1 MRKSRTISVFVGV
14 NLLPLF
20 FALQTHAQSP
30 VNQTPVSDTDA
41 HPSAQPAPASTLD
54 LGRDAQFIS
63 LIHAR
68 DGQVSHLAELK
79 RILSFHD
86 GVNASF
92 QKMWNSFSV
101 PDYKCQIVKE
111 QKRLERFSQS
121 ISQSTQ
127 ISDKQSLANS
137 FDDDFPLRIGT
148 RSPFFERSGLRS
160 SRVTSDSSIPQD
172 IALFITSER
181 ASIQNFFQ
189 TLSVETR
196 TYSTKYEA
204 ILADLEG
211 QARRAFQPPQTPTLN
226 EMPDSFSDLAGAASN
241 KDMTAEQISA
251 GIESYKS
258 ALSEAAQVV
267 TSPTSDQINRIHD
280 SIIQKLTEISND
292 IRKEYADSAK
302 SFDEFER
309 GIVKTATVTFGNAI
323 GSSSFT
329 YLLVVFASVFVM
341 IMLFPVLYKRFDS
354 TVATNLIKSE
364 FLLQLSTVF
373 VLTSAIII
381 LGIGQFIDRQQ
392 LPVLLASISGYVLGQ
407 LGKA

>member
-1 MRKSRTISVFVGV
+1 VSVAKIMRKSRTISVFVGV

-127 ISDKQSLANS
+127 ISDKRSLANS

-204 ILADLEG
+204 ILAD
-211 QARRAFQPPQTPTLN
+211 QRVKH
-226 EMPDSFSDLAGAASN
+226 DVHFSRLKRLRSM
-241 KDMTAEQISA
+241 KCRI
-251 GIESYKS
+251 
-258 ALSEAAQVV
+258 V
-267 TSPTSDQINRIHD
+267 SPI
-280 SIIQKLTEISND
+280 
-292 IRKEYADSAK
+292 
-302 SFDEFER
+302 
-309 GIVKTATVTFGNAI
+309 
-323 GSSSFT
+323 
-329 YLLVVFASVFVM
+329 
-341 IMLFPVLYKRFDS
+341 
-354 TVATNLIKSE
+354 
-364 FLLQLSTVF
+364 
-373 VLTSAIII
+373 
-381 LGIGQFIDRQQ
+381 
-392 LPVLLASISGYVLGQ
+392 
-407 LGKA
+407 